1 MTTISVEDYNYAG
14 VLWGV
19 IMIIELRNLKFRV
32 NDVENF
38 KLQKQLPNKLLEVV
52 KGRFLTPCQ
61 VDLTIER
68 TGDLYLA
75 QGHLETEIK
84 TQCAR
89 CLGEVSY
96 EIKTDFNF
104 SMIEFAHEQRY
115 SREDVDIVFHSDLLV
130 DITPLVLEA
139 ILISLP
145 MRVLCDPECKGLC
158 VKCGVNKNIESCNCE
173 KDITDP
179 RWEKLK
185 DLL

>member
-19 IMIIELRNLKFRV
+19 SMLINLRNLKFQV
-32 NDVENF
+32 NDIENF
-38 KLQKQLPNKLLEVV
+38 KLQKQLPDKLLEVIN
-52 KGRFLTPCQ
+52 GRFLAPCQ
-61 VDLTIER
+61 VDLTVEH

-75 QGHLETEIK
+75 QGRLESGIK
-84 TQCAR
+84 TLCAR
-89 CLGEVSY
+89 CLSEVSY
-96 EIKTDFNF
+96 EIKTEVNF
-104 SMIEFAHEQRY
+104 SMVEFAHENKY

-145 MRVLCDPECKGLC
+145 MRVLCHPDCKGLC
-158 VKCGVNKNIESCNCE
+158 VKCGINKNIESCDCE